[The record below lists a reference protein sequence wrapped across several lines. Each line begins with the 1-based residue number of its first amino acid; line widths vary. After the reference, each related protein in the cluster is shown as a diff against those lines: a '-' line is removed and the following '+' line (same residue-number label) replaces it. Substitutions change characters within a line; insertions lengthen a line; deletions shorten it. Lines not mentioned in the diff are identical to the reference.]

1 MRTRLRLGLLTT
13 LVAAM
18 GLLLV
23 PGTAFA
29 QYGPSADDF
38 VTCTPDPASPG
49 AEVTCEAGIF
59 EPGSDVQAEAT
70 VDGAQVLGAT
80 LTAGED
86 GTVGFAFDIPEDA
99 SNGRY
104 DVTVTGEDGKV
115 LSEQLVVAAEAAQ
128 GARDEGQARAQ
139 VARTGSSTSTYAG
152 AAAVLLLI
160 GGGAVYF
167 TRRRS
172 TTSV

>member
-1 MRTRLRLGLLTT
+1 M

-18 GLLLV
+18 GLMLL

-38 VTCTPDPASPG
+38 VTCSPDPAAPG
-49 AEVTCEAGIF
+49 ADVNCEAGIF
-59 EPGSDVQAEAT
+59 EPGTEVDAEAT
-70 VDGAQVLGAT
+70 VGETQVLDAT

-86 GTVGFAFDIPEDA
+86 GTVAFGFTIPEDA
-99 SNGRY
+99 PNGRY
-104 DVTVTGEDGKV
+104 DVTVTGADGKV
-115 LSEQLVVAAEAAQ
+115 LSEQLVVAPEAAE
-128 GARDEGQARAQ
+128 GARSPGRGLGN
-139 VARTGSSTSTYAG
+139 TGTQTASFAG
-152 AAAVLLLI
+152 AALVLLLI

-172 TTSV
+172 TTSG

>member
-1 MRTRLRLGLLTT
+1 MHTRLRLGLLAT

-38 VTCTPDPASPG
+38 VTCTPDPAAPG
-49 AEVTCEAGIF
+49 AEVTCEAGVF
-59 EPGSDVQAEAT
+59 EPGSEVDAEVT
-70 VDGAQVLGAT
+70 LRDGTEVLDET
-80 LTAGED
+80 LVAEED
-86 GTVGFAFDIPEDA
+86 GTVEFDFVIPEDA
-99 SNGRY
+99 PNGRY

-115 LSEQLVVAAEAAQ
+115 LSERLVVAPEAAQ
-128 GARDEGQARAQ
+128 GARNPGRGLG
-139 VARTGSSTSTYAG
+139 RTGSQTGTYAG